1 VGHKLAGCSYGD
13 ASARWRTIPVCGR
26 LFGILPPELSMPRLA
41 VLPLLIL
48 AAIGRAEQFDYYTH
62 AVLAKAIADGALKEV
77 KELTSDQ
84 VAEYTSA
91 LADSPSAFLVVATS
105 DKRVA
110 KLLVQPARQ
119 KVGERQAPLLLVDKY
134 VTFKGTTERATQASG
149 QNLHLYPGL
158 RLSLDVGQ
166 VVPEAIGGDLTV
178 VAGDKDPNAF
188 VVKPVNDAKLYVVTK
203 PIAGVV
209 PKKAPKLVV
218 GETFETRFFA
228 GRYKLHDDGRRS
240 GVLKLDVSDAGEIT
254 GTFTSDKDGR
264 EYEVEGK
271 AGTPKHAVTFTIKF
285 PATTQTFTGHMF
297 TGDGKAIAGTTKMLE
312 REAGFYAE
320 RLED

>member
-1 VGHKLAGCSYGD
+1 M
-13 ASARWRTIPVCGR
+13 R
-26 LFGILPPELSMPRLA
+26 RLA
-41 VLPLLIL
+41 ALALLTATTL
-48 AAIGRAEQFDYYTH
+48 GRAEQFDYYTH
-62 AVLAKAIADGALKEV
+62 PVLSKAATDGTLKET

-84 VAEYTSA
+84 IADAAGA
-91 LADSPSAFLVVATS
+91 LPDSPSAVLVVATN
-105 DKRVA
+105 DNRFA

-119 KVGERQAPLLLVDKY
+119 KVGTDKTAPLLLVDKY
-134 VTFKGTTERATQASG
+134 TTFKGTSPQAVQASG

-158 RLSLDVGQ
+158 RLNLDIGQ
-166 VVPEAIGGDLTV
+166 VVPELVSGDLIV
-178 VAGDKDPNAF
+178 EADPKSADGF
-188 VVKPVNDAKLYVVTK
+188 VVKPIKEAKLYLLTK
-203 PIAGVV
+203 LIAGVA

-240 GVLKLDVSDAGEIT
+240 GVLKLEVNDVGEIT

-264 EYEVEGK
+264 EYEVQGK
-271 AGTPKHAVTFTIKF
+271 AGTPRHALTFSIKF

-320 RLED
+320 RIED